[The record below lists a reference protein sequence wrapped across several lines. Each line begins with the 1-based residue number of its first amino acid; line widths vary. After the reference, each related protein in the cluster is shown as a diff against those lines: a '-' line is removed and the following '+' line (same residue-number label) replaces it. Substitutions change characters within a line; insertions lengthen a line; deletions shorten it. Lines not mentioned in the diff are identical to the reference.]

1 MAKSWPANSERSLQ
15 ALNEEEKEIMG
26 SEGLLELIN
35 QIDSDIHEN
44 YNKVLNHRE
53 MKTRIIEIYW
63 GRKPC
68 LKPKL

>member
-35 QIDSDIHEN
+35 QIFQYSYLQVGLE
-44 YNKVLNHRE
+44 E
-53 MKTRIIEIYW
+53 SA
-63 GRKPC
+63 
-68 LKPKL
+68 